1 MYISDLKLYY
11 SIVYGSIMANGE
23 FEMLPG
29 ANVLVFGSTKN
40 VLLIMLHTSLS
51 MERGRLTR
59 GGHIT

>member
-29 ANVLVFGSTKN
+29 ANVLVFGSTKKRPMNN
-40 VLLIMLHTSLS
+40 VTHISLNG
-51 MERGRLTR
+51 ETCLTR